1 MGDFIEYIISHR
13 YHQYLSKL
21 GLKELIT
28 YKHGTEGPGSTR
40 SNKKKNAIDGIWGST
55 GSEKTFCGYIPVNH
69 GIKSDHR
76 MIWVRISLA
85 NALGKKTLPS
95 KTPSSRKLRLH
106 HPAGQKKYISKLR
119 HINIQHNL
127 LPRLRA
133 LENHQKCPPL
143 LGAIKEYKKL
153 TNS

>member
-76 MIWVRISLA
+76 MIWVKISLA
-85 NALGKKTLPS
+85 NALVNKTLPS
-95 KTPSSRKLRLH
+95 KTPSARKLRLH
-106 HPAGQKKYISKLR
+106 HPDGQKKYIPKIR
-119 HINIQHNL
+119 HITRQHNL

-133 LENHQKCPPL
+133 LENHQKLPSSPE
-143 LGAIKEYKKL
+143 AIKENK
-153 TNS
+153 